1 MNKALSLLGL
11 MRKANAIRIGE
22 EDTGTAVREY
32 AAKLVLLAADAS
44 ENAQK
49 RAKGYMYSSKAPLI
63 VIPFTKQ
70 EISESVGKPGCSMAA
85 VCDIGFAEAFMN
97 ILAELSPSQYEQT
110 ARLISDKAG
119 KNKKRMIEGSEH
131 RNNKR
136 IGQRRNNA

>member
-22 EDTGTAVREY
+22 EDTGTAVREH

-49 RAKGYMYSSKAPLI
+49 RARGYMYSSKAPLI
-63 VIPFTKQ
+63 VVPFTKQ
-70 EISESVGKPGCSMAA
+70 KIAESVGKPGCSMAA
-85 VCDIGFAEAFMN
+85 ICDIGFAEAFMN
-97 ILAELSPSQYEQT
+97 ILAELSPSQYGQT
-110 ARLISDKAG
+110 AKLIGDKAE
-119 KNKKRMIEGSEH
+119 KSKRRMSESSER

-136 IGQRRNNA
+136 IGKRRNNA